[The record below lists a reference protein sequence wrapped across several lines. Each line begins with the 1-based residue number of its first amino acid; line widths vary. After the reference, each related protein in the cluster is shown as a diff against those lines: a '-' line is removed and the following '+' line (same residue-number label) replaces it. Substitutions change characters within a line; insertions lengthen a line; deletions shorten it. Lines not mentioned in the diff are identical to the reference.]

1 MNGVH
6 TAAARPLTQR
16 FRHFLAAVGPGLV
29 VMLADTE
36 TGSVIA
42 SAQSGARW
50 GLRMLPL
57 LLLLIP
63 LLYLAQELTIRLA
76 LGTGKGYGELVL
88 RRFGRAASWL
98 STATLLIS
106 CFGALLTQLSGLAGI
121 GEMLGVPP
129 WQSVS
134 LLALLIF
141 LMVATGSYRSVER
154 VAIALGVFELAF
166 LAEAWLARPEPAVLL
181 AQLHHLPWRDHDFLY
196 LAAANIGTC
205 IMPWTIFYQQSA
217 LLDKGLGQAEL
228 KAARLDTLLGAALCQ
243 LITAAILIAAAQAF
257 GGGHGGQSLDSVVQL
272 ADGFG
277 RLLGPV
283 YGRLLFALA
292 LAGGALVATIV
303 VCLSAAWALGEA
315 SGRRHSLAEHPRQ
328 APWFYGCFGLMLLAG
343 ALLVS
348 SGVNLIRLSL
358 ASGVVNAVLLPV
370 TLGFLYWL
378 ARSELR
384 DALRPRGA
392 YAGVLA
398 LALALTAGFSLY
410 AGLAGALGAG

>member
-1 MNGVH
+1 
-6 TAAARPLTQR
+6 
-16 FRHFLAAVGPGLV
+16 
-29 VMLADTE
+29 
-36 TGSVIA
+36 
-42 SAQSGARW
+42 
-50 GLRMLPL
+50 MLPL

-134 LLALLIF
+134 AGAADFPDGGHRQLPLA
-141 LMVATGSYRSVER
+141 ER

-181 AQLHHLPWRDHDFLY
+181 AQLHHLPWSDHDFLY

-217 LLDKGLGQAEL
+217 LLDKGLGQADL

-303 VCLSAAWALGEA
+303 VCLSAAWALARPAAAAIPWPSIRGRRRGSTAA
-315 SGRRHSLAEHPRQ
+315 SG
-328 APWFYGCFGLMLLAG
+328 
-343 ALLVS
+343 
-348 SGVNLIRLSL
+348 
-358 ASGVVNAVLLPV
+358 
-370 TLGFLYWL
+370 
-378 ARSELR
+378 
-384 DALRPRGA
+384 
-392 YAGVLA
+392 
-398 LALALTAGFSLY
+398 
-410 AGLAGALGAG
+410 